1 MNKISKDNLINM
13 LHTNAS
19 KESLRKSIR
28 IESIR
33 NFARTVLV
41 TLYQPKNIMLG
52 ILMVSLS
59 QKKILMKRQLMQK
72 KHMKP

>member
-1 MNKISKDNLINM
+1 MNKISKDDLINM

-33 NFARTVLV
+33 NFARTVSSD
-41 TLYQPKNIMLG
+41 I
-52 ILMVSLS
+52 ISA
-59 QKKILMKRQLMQK
+59 QKYYVGNPDDKFITK
-72 KHMKP
+72 KEHMKP